1 MKILF
6 IAFGSVLGFLLF
18 SQFLIILKAKRKKG
32 KKVEAISGQIGSKI
46 RQGDSVLLYF
56 FSASCRACKA
66 QTPIFRSV
74 QKQFN
79 NAFEVDV
86 AQEGDMAK
94 KFGVMGTP
102 SIVWVKNGIIREFW
116 VGLRQ
121 EDQLLAL
128 LQQG

>member
-6 IAFGSVLGFLLF
+6 IAFGLVLGFLLF

-46 RQGDSVLLYF
+46 QQGDSVLLYF
-56 FSASCRACKA
+56 FSVSCRACKA
-66 QTPIFRSV
+66 QTPIFRRV

-86 AQEGDMAK
+86 AQEGDIAK

-128 LQQG
+128 LQ